1 MRRPSW
7 RQLAVAVFLLV
18 AGGATLAARASTPTS
33 DIPERIQ
40 HDAMPEATWQLRE
53 HRDFGPGGLRSWL
66 PGPLAPSADDVRGEW
81 VWQVHDDREA
91 VLEAVATWLLGHHP
105 PDAEQAPGGQ
115 ARVGPTV
122 GLEQRSWE
130 GWIGR
135 YSASSL
141 SGTSTDRWRS
151 DTVLVTVQ
159 TYAGARDTTEVR
171 VRN

>member
-7 RQLAVAVFLLV
+7 RLVAGAVFLLV
-18 AGGATLAARASTPTS
+18 AGSATLAARVSAPTS
-33 DIPERIQ
+33 DIPQRIQ
-40 HDAMPEATWQLRE
+40 LDALPDATWELRE

-66 PGPLAPSADDVRGEW
+66 PGPLAPSADNVRGEW
-81 VWQVHDDREA
+81 VWQVHDDRET
-91 VLEAVATWLLGHHP
+91 VLDAVATWLLGHHP

-122 GLEQRSWE
+122 GFEQRSWE

-135 YSASSL
+135 YSGSSL
-141 SGTSTDRWRS
+141 TGTSTDRWRS
-151 DTVLVTVQ
+151 DEVLVTVQ
-159 TYAGARDTTEVR
+159 TYAGAPGTTEVR